1 MTVTSVII
9 TSTLLGIAA
18 IIIRK
23 AFGSRTGIKPF
34 IIMWAVVFLKFAVPF
49 ELPSH
54 FSMMNLFPQSIS
66 ADENAA
72 TVSYDNG
79 EETDEYAAD
88 IPEIS
93 PPVYDNAFS
102 ENITQPSYEEEKHW
116 NTESIAE
123 TIYLAVSAM
132 LMFAILFAI
141 IICMIKFSR
150 LPVLENDICKSI
162 IADSGI
168 KRRITVRRGDIDTP
182 AVFGVMFPVIILP
195 ESIDKG
201 NEKLLRHIMLH
212 EISHIKHFDPL
223 WNILTLFICAINWYN
238 PIVWICRY
246 MYLADGEKLCDMSV
260 VNIIGSENRKEY
272 ANSLLECAASKRHPV
287 MLVSGFGESGIKSR
301 IKNIMN
307 MKKVRIIT
315 IIAVVFAI
323 IIAAIIFGTGR
334 RIEVQTRDIEAPEN
348 TSLSSTYSFS
358 QIIEDS
364 DGEAGLLSVSIHK
377 DNSYYVDISFE
388 SEKYTL
394 SSINSLT
401 VLSDVT
407 SYRIY
412 EDDEEKGDF
421 TSADGV
427 GTKGYFDDATYEKQ
441 LDINAP
447 DYIIEAYF
455 VPFNGRAN
463 IEITLEYKLK
473 KGLFDAGSHYFTC
486 SVDPFDMSNIS
497 ASDNF
502 QYELMNNSAGYNAQ
516 YNEETREYE
525 LRSEK
530 SDIVLALSES
540 YSGFYAWHESDGS
553 YSRKHFDRYISPQNG
568 TPDVSEIFL
577 SDIDSDGTDD
587 IIIITYYREDEI
599 MIING
604 ADLSEIE
611 VDKDSLME
619 MLDISVTQLSD
630 TEFSVSCAGEEHVF
644 TLYFPVDTE
653 LELDEN
659 GNIKIGKTDNYS
671 FDEGKIYNN
680 CELYLL
686 TDTGYYYNDLTFVQT
701 VLEYSD
707 GRLIPISA
715 KMDTSDDI
723 YYIKD
728 EPAAKAEQAFW
739 SYEFGGYNVPYLA
752 ELVRAENKYR
762 LRVINKLTDAY
773 CGSYEMPFEQ
783 LPENIDD
790 YFRFTGLDRSDPGI
804 IIYAEPDNGSVF
816 DDELY
821 LATFYKISANGKLRR
836 MDIIDQSGRKRRNI
850 HISDNFTS
858 EWGNFMSDTY
868 QSSKG
873 KVNMRLVQRDN
884 ALYIIDMLIG
894 AESYRAIDEIDMK
907 IAMKETDNA
916 RTVYYN
922 GSGGITETYPLVN
935 GRVYDVSYIFKNIRS
950 NLTNCSYLGNDCDVS
965 STPYSLTEI
974 NAGGEKYIF
983 RIYDSDIL
991 EFSYKD
997 ISEFYKLDDAKLFRK
1012 NHLSITLD
1020 YPDYI
1025 AKSFTEELSS
1035 DDRSM
1040 AKLSAMLDEN
1050 IEIGSPWD
1058 WQIFQNVSVIS
1069 DANYVSMGDADGG
1082 RKYKVS
1088 FFVNSLDPAPFKNG
1102 ENIYEIVV
1110 SENENSET
1118 KITSISEV

>member
-1 MTVTSVII
+1 MPSVII

-23 AFGSRTGIKPF
+23 VFGSRTGIKPF

-54 FSMMNLFPQSIS
+54 FSMMNLFPKSIS
-66 ADENAA
+66 DEENAA
-72 TVSYDNG
+72 PNSYDNG

-102 ENITQPSYEEEKHW
+102 ENITQPSYEEEK
-116 NTESIAE
+116 NLDIESIAK

-132 LMFAILFAI
+132 LMFSILFAV

-168 KRRITVRRGDIDTP
+168 KRRITVRSGDIDTP
-182 AVFGVMFPVIILP
+182 AVFGVLFPVIILP
-195 ESIDKG
+195 ESIDKE

-212 EISHIKHFDPL
+212 EISHIKHIDPL

-272 ANSLLECAASKRHPV
+272 ANSILECAASKRHPV

-301 IKNIMN
+301 IKNIMS
-307 MKKVRIIT
+307 MKKIGIIT
-315 IIAVVFAI
+315 VIAAAFAI
-323 IIAAIIFGTGR
+323 ILAAVIFGTGR
-334 RIEVQTRDIEAPEN
+334 KIEVQTRNGESFEN
-348 TSLSSTYSFS
+348 TANNNLYYFS

-364 DGEAGLLSVSIHK
+364 EGEAGRLEVRVYK
-377 DNSYYVDISFE
+377 NNNYYVDISFE
-388 SEKYTL
+388 SDKYTL
-394 SSINSLT
+394 TSMDSLT
-401 VLSDVT
+401 VLFDVT
-407 SYRIY
+407 NFRIY
-412 EDDEEKGDF
+412 SVGEEKGNYTF
-421 TSADGV
+421 AENE
-427 GTKGYFDDATYEKQ
+427 KGYFDDAAYEKV
-441 LDINAP
+441 LDINDP
-447 DYIIEAYF
+447 DYTIDAAFYRF
-455 VPFNGRAN
+455 GSKAN
-463 IEITLEYKLK
+463 IEINLEYKLK
-473 KGLFDAGSHYFTC
+473 KGFFDAGSCYFTC
-486 SVDPFDMSNIS
+486 SVDPFGMSNIS

-502 QYELMNNSAGYNAQ
+502 QYELMDNPAGYNAQ

-540 YSGFYAWHESDGS
+540 YSGMYAWHEADGS
-553 YSRKHFDRYISPQNG
+553 NSRKHFDKSISPENG
-568 TPDVSEIFL
+568 TSDVSEIFL
-577 SDIDSDGTDD
+577 SDINSDGTDD

-611 VDKDSLME
+611 VDNDLLKE
-619 MLDISVTQLSD
+619 MLNISVTQLSD

-653 LELDEN
+653 LALDEN

-680 CELYLL
+680 CGLYLL
-686 TDTGYYYNDLTFVQT
+686 TDTGHYYNDLTFVQMI
-701 VLEYSD
+701 LEYSD
-707 GRLIPISA
+707 ERLIPISA
-715 KMDTSDDI
+715 QMDTSDDI

-728 EPAAKAEQAFW
+728 EPAAKTMQVFW

-773 CGSYEMPFEQ
+773 CGSYEMSFEQ

-790 YFRFTGLDRSDPGI
+790 YFRFTGLEKSDPGVI
-804 IIYAEPDNGSVF
+804 VYAEPDNGSVF
-816 DDELY
+816 DDGLY
-821 LATFYKISANGKLRR
+821 LATFYKINVNGKLKR
-836 MDIIDQSGRKRRNI
+836 MDIIDQSGRKMRNI

-858 EWGNFMSDTY
+858 EWGGFMSDTY
-868 QSSKG
+868 QSSEG
-873 KVNMRLVQRDN
+873 KVNLRLIQRDN
-884 ALYIIDMLIG
+884 VLYIIDMLSG
-894 AESYRAIDEIDMK
+894 AESYRAIDGIDMK
-907 IAMKETDNA
+907 MAMKETDNA
-916 RTVYYN
+916 RTVFYN
-922 GSGGITETYPLVN
+922 ESGEITKTYPLVN
-935 GRVYDVSYIFKNIRS
+935 GRVYDVSNIFSSIRS
-950 NLTNCSYLGNDCDVS
+950 DLTHCSYLGNECNIIGS
-965 STPYSLTEI
+965 PYSQTEI

-997 ISEFYKLDDAKLFRK
+997 ILEFYKLDDAKLFRK
-1012 NHLSITLD
+1012 NHLPITLD

-1040 AKLSAMLDEN
+1040 AKLSGMLDEN

-1058 WQIFQNVSVIS
+1058 WQIFHNVSIIS

-1088 FFVNSLDPAPFKNG
+1088 FFVNSIDPAPFKNG
-1102 ENIYEIVV
+1102 ANIYEIVI
-1110 SENENSET
+1110 SENENGET

>member
-611 VDKDSLME
+611 TCK
-619 MLDISVTQLSD
+619 
-630 TEFSVSCAGEEHVF
+630 
-644 TLYFPVDTE
+644 
-653 LELDEN
+653 
-659 GNIKIGKTDNYS
+659 
-671 FDEGKIYNN
+671 
-680 CELYLL
+680 
-686 TDTGYYYNDLTFVQT
+686 
-701 VLEYSD
+701 
-707 GRLIPISA
+707 
-715 KMDTSDDI
+715 
-723 YYIKD
+723 
-728 EPAAKAEQAFW
+728 
-739 SYEFGGYNVPYLA
+739 
-752 ELVRAENKYR
+752 
-762 LRVINKLTDAY
+762 
-773 CGSYEMPFEQ
+773 
-783 LPENIDD
+783 
-790 YFRFTGLDRSDPGI
+790 
-804 IIYAEPDNGSVF
+804 
-816 DDELY
+816 
-821 LATFYKISANGKLRR
+821 
-836 MDIIDQSGRKRRNI
+836 
-850 HISDNFTS
+850 
-858 EWGNFMSDTY
+858 
-868 QSSKG
+868 
-873 KVNMRLVQRDN
+873 
-884 ALYIIDMLIG
+884 
-894 AESYRAIDEIDMK
+894 
-907 IAMKETDNA
+907 
-916 RTVYYN
+916 
-922 GSGGITETYPLVN
+922 
-935 GRVYDVSYIFKNIRS
+935 
-950 NLTNCSYLGNDCDVS
+950 
-965 STPYSLTEI
+965 
-974 NAGGEKYIF
+974 
-983 RIYDSDIL
+983 
-991 EFSYKD
+991 
-997 ISEFYKLDDAKLFRK
+997 
-1012 NHLSITLD
+1012 
-1020 YPDYI
+1020 
-1025 AKSFTEELSS
+1025 
-1035 DDRSM
+1035 
-1040 AKLSAMLDEN
+1040 
-1050 IEIGSPWD
+1050 
-1058 WQIFQNVSVIS
+1058 
-1069 DANYVSMGDADGG
+1069 
-1082 RKYKVS
+1082 
-1088 FFVNSLDPAPFKNG
+1088 
-1102 ENIYEIVV
+1102 
-1110 SENENSET
+1110 
-1118 KITSISEV
+1118 